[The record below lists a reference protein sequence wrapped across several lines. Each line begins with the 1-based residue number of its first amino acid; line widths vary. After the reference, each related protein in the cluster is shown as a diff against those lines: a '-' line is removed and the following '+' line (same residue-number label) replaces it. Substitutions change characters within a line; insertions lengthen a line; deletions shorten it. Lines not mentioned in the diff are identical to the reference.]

1 MKNLKKL
8 IALLL
13 CLSMALTFTA
23 CRIVID
29 GEENLTPNKAAASG
43 TIGLSVSTQNNP
55 FFVTLVEGAE
65 KAAADLGLT

>member
-1 MKNLKKL
+1 MMKKL

-29 GEENLTPNKAAASG
+29 GEESSG
-43 TIGLSVSTQNNP
+43 DACKNT
-55 FFVTLVEGAE
+55 
-65 KAAADLGLT
+65 ADRSRPWSCGRSSLPCLPAQS

>member
-1 MKNLKKL
+1 MMKKL

-29 GEENLTPNKAAASG
+29 GEENVDQLIQSNVIS
-43 TIGLSVSTQNNP
+43 Q
-55 FFVTLVEGAE
+55 
-65 KAAADLGLT
+65 

>member
-1 MKNLKKL
+1 MKKL

-29 GEENLTPNKAAASG
+29 GEENL
-43 TIGLSVSTQNNP
+43 
-55 FFVTLVEGAE
+55 
-65 KAAADLGLT
+65 